1 MLKGKS
7 MEVKCYIAIFV
18 FAALSTVLGYMIFH
32 RNGRNAAKIA
42 APSNLAAAPAAT
54 GATAATPLLA
64 TI

>member
-1 MLKGKS
+1 
-7 MEVKCYIAIFV
+7 MEAKCYIAIFV

-32 RNGRNAAKIA
+32 RIAKVAKVA

>member
-1 MLKGKS
+1 
-7 MEVKCYIAIFV
+7 METKCYIAIFV

-32 RNGRNAAKIA
+32 RNAAKVAKVA